1 MTSQTAVARVKA
13 LQQRTPYPAL
23 RILHRQHV
31 SQADVAFVAE
41 CSQAYVSKMLNR
53 RAPLVDNVVEAVTLL
68 VGNRATRDELWGE
81 S

>member
-1 MTSQTAVARVKA
+1 MTSETAVARVKA

-23 RILHRQHV
+23 RILHRLHI

-41 CSQAYVSKMLNR
+41 CSQAYVSKMLNQHL
-53 RAPLVDNVVEAVTLL
+53 PLDPNVVEAVTLL
-68 VGNRATRDELWGE
+68 VGTRATSDELWGE